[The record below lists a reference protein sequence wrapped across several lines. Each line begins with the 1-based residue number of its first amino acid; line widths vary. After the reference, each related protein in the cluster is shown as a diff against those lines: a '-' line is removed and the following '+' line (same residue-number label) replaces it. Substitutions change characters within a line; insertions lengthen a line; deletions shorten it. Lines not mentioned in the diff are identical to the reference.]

1 MTHRRDFL
9 KQVSV
14 AAAAVACARPELLL
28 AAPAPL
34 KIGLQLY
41 SLRETIGQDVKKT
54 LAKVA
59 QAGYQEV
66 ETYGYSP
73 KKHFWGLTPPEFK
86 AALAAQGLSTS
97 SGHYDVGGFMRDG
110 NEQQLQTAIAAA
122 RGCGQ
127 TYVIVPYLDEK
138 LRTSV
143 ADFKT
148 VATRLN
154 KAGALCQAAGLKLGY
169 HNHDFEFKP
178 IGGTTLYDVLLKE
191 TDPKLV
197 VFEMDIYW
205 VVRAGQDPIKLIQAH
220 PRRFPLWHVKDMD
233 KAKPEL
239 NTEVGA
245 GSIDFRNIFAQ
256 AGTAGLQ
263 HIFMEQENFGMDA
276 YQSITQSAAYMKS
289 TLLPAL
295 KRG

>member
-9 KQVSV
+9 KQ
-14 AAAAVACARPELLL
+14 AGALAAVACAQPSLLL

-41 SLRETIGQDVKKT
+41 SLRETIGADIKGT
-54 LAKVA
+54 LAKIA
-59 QAGYQEV
+59 RAGYQEV

-73 KKHFWGLTPPEFK
+73 EKHFWGLTPAQFK
-86 AALAAQGLSTS
+86 AALAANKLSTS
-97 SGHYDVGGFMRDG
+97 SGHYEVGDFMRDG
-110 NEQQLQTAIAAA
+110 KASSLQPCIEAAK
-122 RGCGQ
+122 GCGQ
-127 TYVIVPYLDEK
+127 RYLIVPHLNEK

-148 VATRLN
+148 LASRLN
-154 KAGALCQAAGLKLGY
+154 QAGKLCQAAGLRLGY

-178 IGGTTLYDVLLKE
+178 LGGTTLFDVLLRE

-197 VFEMDIYW
+197 DFELDLYW
-205 VVRAGQDPIKLIQAH
+205 VVRAGQDPVKLMQAH
-220 PRRFPLWHVKDMD
+220 PKRFPLWHVKDMD
-233 KAKPEL
+233 KARPEL
-239 NTEVGA
+239 NTEVGS
-245 GSIDFRNIFAQ
+245 GSIDFRKIFAQ

-276 YQSITQSAAYMKS
+276 YQSIAKSAAYMKN
-289 TLLPAL
+289 TLLPAV
-295 KRG
+295 RRS

>member
-1 MTHRRDFL
+1 MTQRRDFL
-9 KQVSV
+9 KQAGLFS
-14 AAAAVACARPELLL
+14 AAALVQPSLLR

-41 SLRETIGQDVKKT
+41 SLRETIGQDVKGT

-59 QAGYQEV
+59 KAGYQEV

-73 KKHFWGLTPPEFK
+73 EKYFWGLTPGEFK
-86 AALAAQGLSTS
+86 AALASNGLSTS
-97 SGHYDVGGFMRDG
+97 SGHYDVGDFMRDG
-110 NEQQLQTAIAAA
+110 SEASLQAAIDAAK
-122 RGCGQ
+122 GSGQ

-138 LRTSV
+138 LRASV

-148 VATRLN
+148 VAARLN

-178 IGGTTLYDVLLKE
+178 IGGTTLFDVMLKE

-197 VFEMDIYW
+197 SFELDLYW
-205 VVRAGQDPIKLIQAH
+205 VVRAGQDPIKLMKAH
-220 PRRFPLWHVKDMD
+220 PKRFPLWHVKDMD
-233 KAKPEL
+233 KASPGL

-245 GSIDFRNIFAQ
+245 GSIDFRKIFAQ

-276 YQSITQSAAYMKS
+276 YQSIAQSAAYMKK

>member
-9 KQVSV
+9 KQ
-14 AAAAVACARPELLL
+14 AGTLAAVACAQPSLLL
-28 AAPAPL
+28 AAPTPM

-41 SLRETIGQDVKKT
+41 SLRETIGQDIKGT

-59 QAGYQEV
+59 RAGYQEV

-73 KKHFWGLTPPEFK
+73 TTHFWGLTPAEFK
-86 AALAAQGLSTS
+86 AALAANGLSTS
-97 SGHYDVGGFMRDG
+97 SGHYELGDFMRDG
-110 NEQQLQTAIAAA
+110 QAASLQPSIDAAKA
-122 RGCGQ
+122 CGQ
-127 TYVIVPYLDEK
+127 RYVIVPHLDESVRK
-138 LRTSV
+138 SV

-148 VATRLN
+148 LAARLN
-154 KAGALCQAAGLKLGY
+154 QAGKMCQQAGLRLGY

-178 IGGTTLYDVLLKE
+178 IGGVTLFDIMLKE

-197 VFEMDIYW
+197 DFELDLYW
-205 VVRAGQDPIKLIQAH
+205 VVRAGQDPIKLMQGH
-220 PRRFPLWHVKDMD
+220 PKRFPLWHVKDMD

-239 NTEVGA
+239 NTEVGS
-245 GSIDFRNIFAQ
+245 GSVDFRKIFAQ

-263 HIFMEQENFGMDA
+263 HLFVEQENFSMDA
-276 YQSITQSAAYMKS
+276 YQSIGQSAAYIKS

-295 KRG
+295 RRS